1 MVRIKRD
8 RSNHITI
15 LDQELVR
22 DSQLSWKARGI
33 FAYLWS
39 QSENWDFN
47 EVEVAKHSTDGRDAL
62 RSGLK
67 ELEDAGY
74 LDRKR
79 ERDSKGRVGS
89 SKWVLHEKPM
99 WKNRTQ
105 DNSMQDI
112 GTQRSHQYKITSKED
127 HIKRSNSQA
136 RPDDH
141 SQLRREIV
149 DYLNQKLGTKYKP
162 NASKNKTVIN
172 ARLNEGYKLDDFKR
186 VIDNK
191 YSDWANDAKMVKYL
205 RPETLFG
212 SKFDGY
218 LNEKSGRIPAKK
230 ERHYW

>member
-99 WKNRTQ
+99 WKNRIQ

-141 SQLRREIV
+141 SQLRKEIV

-172 ARLNEGYKLDDFKR
+172 ARLNEGYRLDDFKQ

-191 YSDWANDAKMVKYL
+191 YNDWANDAKMVKYL

-218 LNEKSGRIPAKK
+218 LNERSGRIPAKK

>member
-112 GTQRSHQYKITSKED
+112 GTQRSHQKKITSREVIVRQGLTTTPNFAEKLL
-127 HIKRSNSQA
+127 ITLTRNLVLSTSLMLPRIRRS
-136 RPDDH
+136 
-141 SQLRREIV
+141 L
-149 DYLNQKLGTKYKP
+149 
-162 NASKNKTVIN
+162 
-172 ARLNEGYKLDDFKR
+172 
-186 VIDNK
+186 
-191 YSDWANDAKMVKYL
+191 
-205 RPETLFG
+205 TL
-212 SKFDGY
+212 
-218 LNEKSGRIPAKK
+218 A
-230 ERHYW
+230 